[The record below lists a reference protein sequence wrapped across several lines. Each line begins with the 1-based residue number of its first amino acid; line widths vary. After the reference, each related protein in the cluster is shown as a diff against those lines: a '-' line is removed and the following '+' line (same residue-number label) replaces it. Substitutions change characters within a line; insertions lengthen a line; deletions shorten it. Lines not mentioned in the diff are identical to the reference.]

1 MRGMAKKG
9 TFESKSGSRE
19 RGAIWQ
25 KNKSEEFAVTAWS
38 LTDHFTAFMKRYK
51 SKTRRDVE
59 GSDLRGQKLS
69 GNEQLLED
77 LTGRFDE
84 SEGRTEADAQKRQSY
99 IKNEKKKLNKWE
111 KKQEKDLERD
121 KNM

>member
-1 MRGMAKKG
+1 
-9 TFESKSGSRE
+9 
-19 RGAIWQ
+19 
-25 KNKSEEFAVTAWS
+25 
-38 LTDHFTAFMKRYK
+38 MKRYK

-59 GSDLRGQKLS
+59 GSDLRGEELS

-99 IKNEKKKLNKWE
+99 IKNEKKKAQQMRRKERERFGERQKHVRSKMKVALGIKTKE
-111 KKQEKDLERD
+111 KV
-121 KNM
+121 